1 MTEQLIEA
9 GILLSVGMSVV
20 FAFLTLLIGGIHSIA
35 WFARIFPDD
44 FNTSSKGAAKYHE
57 TAPSDT
63 SSQAAIPENITAAI
77 TAAIHTHRREKN

>member
-20 FAFLTLLIGGIHSIA
+20 FAFLTLLIGGIQVIA
-35 WFARIFPDD
+35 WFARTFPDEVKE
-44 FNTSSKGAAKYHE
+44 SSKGSAKYHE
-57 TAPSDT
+57 TAPSNT
-63 SSQAAIPENITAAI
+63 SSQAAIPSDIAAAI